1 MTRWLWMVMPLLV
14 VTLLVPLTVASA
26 VTALT
31 PAVLLQTL
39 NTGCQSEPAACPSTT
54 PTAGPADSSRA
65 ASVALAFAASKAGGP
80 YRMGA
85 NGPHAYDCSSLTQA
99 AYAQAG
105 VRLPRIA
112 ADQRDWLAAGHG
124 TRIPPGHER
133 PGDLLFW
140 DSYLGRR
147 QIGHVALVWDPATQT
162 TIEARNTHVGIGH
175 FRYTTNHHRF
185 EIWRPI

>member
-1 MTRWLWMVMPLLV
+1 MTRWLWLAAPVLA
-14 VTLLVPLTVASA
+14 VTLLVPLTVAVA

-31 PAVLLQTL
+31 PAVILHTACDR
-39 NTGCQSEPAACPSTT
+39 NPASCSGEGQVVLRSDT
-54 PTAGPADSSRA
+54 SSSA
-65 ASVALAFAASKAGGP
+65 AVALAFAASKAGGP

-85 NGPHAYDCSSLTQA
+85 TGPRAYDCSSLVQA
-99 AYAQAG
+99 AYFQAG
-105 VRLPRIA
+105 TRLPRTA
-112 ADQRDWLAAGHG
+112 AAQRDWLAAGHG
-124 TRIPPGHER
+124 LRIPPGHER

-140 DSYLGRR
+140 DSYLGRH

-175 FRYTTNHHRF
+175 FRYTTNHYWF